1 MIVGIDPGKEGAFV
15 QLSMSGRIEATAPMP
30 LKPDGSV
37 DYQEVKRILAT
48 MNGPSRFYLERAVS
62 FGMGGKSAFNYGM
75 GFSVIQCALL
85 ELGLA
90 VTLVEPRKWAK
101 EIFQGI
107 DSKLK
112 PKEQGIIALERLF
125 PVERSKIPVGP
136 KSGRAHPGMVD
147 ALFIAEFG
155 RRQVSHLLHS

>member
-15 QLSMSGRIEATAPMP
+15 QLSIEGRIVSTAPMP
-30 LKPDGSV
+30 LKPDGSI
-37 DYQEVKRILAT
+37 DYVETKRILSSMAPAT
-48 MNGPSRFYLERAVS
+48 FLLERAVS

-75 GFSVIQCALL
+75 GFAVIQCALL

-90 VTLVEPRKWAK
+90 VTLIEPRKWAK

-112 PKEQGIIALERLF
+112 PKEQGILALERLF
-125 PVERSKIPVGP
+125 PSEREKIPRGP
-136 KSGRAHPGMVD
+136 KTGRPHPGMVD

-155 RRQVSHLLHS
+155 RRQASQLLHS